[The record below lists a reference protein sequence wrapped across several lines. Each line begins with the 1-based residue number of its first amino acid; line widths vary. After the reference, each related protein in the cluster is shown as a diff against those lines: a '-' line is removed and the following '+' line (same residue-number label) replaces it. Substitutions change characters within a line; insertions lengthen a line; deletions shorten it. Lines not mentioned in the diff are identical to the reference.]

1 MCLISRGRE
10 FQTEGTAQEKEQYP
24 NDLVLITF
32 LLPYPSLILP
42 SLADI
47 LILIFPLHKRFS
59 TAVNIISQLRMY
71 EINME
76 WKLHVNLGP
85 HAQ

>member
-1 MCLISRGRE
+1 MSNFTRQRIPNRRNSTGKR
-10 FQTEGTAQEKEQYP
+10 AMS

-42 SLADI
+42 SLACI

-59 TAVNIISQLRMY
+59 TAVNVISQLWVY

-76 WKLHVNLGP
+76 WKRYVNLGP